1 MHAVTECL
9 KVHRQKKSIFNFQT
23 LEFPANVVK
32 VLDADDTLFTNVGAA
47 VGALLCP
54 LKIID
59 IGPFSSVATG

>member
-9 KVHRQKKSIFNFQT
+9 KVHRQKYMFSF
-23 LEFPANVVK
+23 LEFPANVLTL
-32 VLDADDTLFTNVGAA
+32 LDADDTLFTNVGAA